1 MLLVD
6 LLDATIDWLYE
17 FRVLIVCLIL
27 VFLMFAFRGC
37 EVRVSID
44 SRPSGTVQQK

>member
-1 MLLVD
+1 MLLLD

-17 FRVLIVCLIL
+17 FRIPIICVIL
-27 VFLMFAFRGC
+27 LVLMFAFRGC

-44 SRPSGTVQQK
+44 SRPSQTVQQK